1 MADTSTWQQDL
12 AEAEARMS
20 RFFAALRS
28 GAGAPP
34 SPLPAPGAHTR
45 PSSTP
50 AATSA
55 GGGLAA
61 FQPQWPVNFES
72 FLSALL
78 AADDAGEVSPYFDRG
93 YSAVAAGS
101 TKIIIANIP
110 QASTGFIVYQHSMF
124 LNHGQESASVTC
136 THQQDTQPPLIAD
149 AVLTAPLVV
158 AGAFLF
164 PASNRIVHTVVN
176 SGTLDVGFN
185 DDAQV
190 ATVALD
196 YYQAVVQP
204 ILAANK
210 DLAQRLAQ
218 GIVLSASSG
227 SGAA

>member
-61 FQPQWPVNFES
+61 FQPQWPVDFES

-78 AADDAGEVSPYFDRG
+78 AADDAGEVAPYFDRG

-101 TKIIIANIP
+101 TKVIFAGIP
-110 QASTGFIVYQHSMF
+110 SGSTGFIVYRHSMF
-124 LNHGQESASVTC
+124 LNPGQESAAVTC
-136 THQQDTQPPLIAD
+136 THQQDTQAPLIAN
-149 AVLTAPLVV
+149 AVMTAPLVV

-164 PASNRIVHTVVN
+164 PAANRIVHTVVN

-190 ATVALD
+190 ATVTLD

-204 ILAANK
+204 ILSANK
-210 DLAQRLAQ
+210 AFAQKLAR
-218 GIVLSASSG
+218 GIVLSSTG
-227 SGAA
+227 GAVA